1 MSGHNKWSKVK
12 HIKARVDAKKGKV
25 FSKIGHEIM
34 IAARDGGGDPGMNPR
49 LRTAVD
55 MGKAQSMPKDNIERA
70 IKKGTGELEG
80 GTIEEAV
87 YEGFG
92 PGGVGFIVE
101 IATDNK
107 NRSAADIRH
116 AFSRNNGNLGTS
128 GSVAHGFS
136 PKGEIRIPA
145 DAADEEHILEHALEA
160 GAEDVSL
167 DEDEHVIIS
176 APEELNTVATELR
189 ERELPITS
197 QGLVQVPQNTIE
209 LTETSIANQVLRLYE
224 ALDDYDDTLNVFAN
238 FDIPDDVMEQLSA
251 DDGGN

>member
-12 HIKARVDAKKGKV
+12 HIKARVDATTGKV
-25 FSKIGHEIM
+25 FSKLGHEIF
-34 IAARDGGGDPGMNPR
+34 IASRDGGGDPGMNPR
-49 LRTAVD
+49 LRTAID
-55 MGKAQSMPKDNIERA
+55 MAKAQSMPKDNIERA

-80 GTIEEAV
+80 DTIEEAV

-92 PGGVGFIVE
+92 PAGVGFIVE

-116 AFSRNNGNLGTS
+116 AFSRHNGNMGTS
-128 GSVAHGFS
+128 GSVTHGFS

-145 DAADEEHILEHALEA
+145 DAANEEQMLEHALEA

-176 APEELNTVATELR
+176 APEDLNSVASQLREKELTVA
-189 ERELPITS
+189 S

-209 LTETSIANQVLRLYE
+209 LTEAGVASQVLRLYE
-224 ALDDYDDTLNVFAN
+224 ALDDYADTLNVFAN
-238 FDIPDDVMEQLSA
+238 FDIPDNVMEKLSA
-251 DDGGN
+251 DANHG